1 MPPDVTSSSPGCNW
15 VSIFSCSFCFLRCGA
30 IRRKYMAANMRT
42 SGASCIRADAPP
54 GPAGEAGAAWARN
67 RCNLVIAS
75 SGVLKNLKRAN
86 KPTQIHKSKPNPLP
100 PEYRKLKTKSASN
113 WSAAQSEEHYGFK
126 RWGANHFSV
135 DSEGFEKKQP
145 LADDRNIRL
154 MDVIDEAKSMGLK
167 APLVIRLQDTLRY
180 RVTQINQ
187 AFAKAIKEEGYKGEY
202 RGVFPIK
209 VNQLREVVDEIVA
222 AGKDFNYGLEAGSK
236 PELMI
241 ALAMHEGAQR
251 LIICNGYK
259 DDDYIRLALLGRK
272 LGKKIIL
279 VVEQLA
285 ELDDII
291 RISQETGVKPM
302 IGFRAKLQTRGEGKW
317 AMSTGDNAKFGLN
330 TAEILFACEKLRAVK
345 LQSCLRLV
353 HFHIGSQVPNIIT
366 IKNAVI
372 EATRFYCQLAKMGFP
387 MGYLDVGGGLG
398 VDYDGSRTNFESS
411 MNYSMEEYAR
421 DVVFNIRE
429 ICAAS
434 GVAVPDIVSESGRA
448 IVAPHSLLVVEVFE
462 RINKRE
468 SLGHEHQPKEKHKV
482 VEDLEVMLKNK
493 TKLGRLERFHDAL
506 QKKDEAFSLFNLG
519 YLDLENRAA
528 AESIFW
534 QICEQIA
541 KEGRKTGYQPEELHD
556 LNKLLADQYV
566 CNFSV
571 FQSLLDH
578 WALKQLFPIAPL
590 YRLNERPTVNAILV
604 DITCDSDGK
613 ISSFIDLQDTK
624 DYLTLHPLNNKPY
637 YLGVYLTGAY
647 QDIMGDLHNLF
658 GRVNEVHVFLEPDE
672 PNGFYIEEAL
682 SGSRIADVIEGVQYQ
697 QEDLCRKMKAQIDA
711 ATKKDMVKPREG
723 VRLHELYESQMLNKT
738 YLNIVPKNG
747 RKKKN
752 GA

>member
-1 MPPDVTSSSPGCNW
+1 MSVPHPL
-15 VSIFSCSFCFLRCGA
+15 LR
-30 IRRKYMAANMRT
+30 T
-42 SGASCIRADAPP
+42 
-54 GPAGEAGAAWARN
+54 
-67 RCNLVIAS
+67 LT
-75 SGVLKNLKRAN
+75 LTL
-86 KPTQIHKSKPNPLP
+86 
-100 PEYRKLKTKSASN
+100 LKTKSSSA
-113 WSAAQSEEHYGFK
+113 WSTAKSEEHYGFK
-126 RWGANHFSV
+126 RWGSGHISV
-135 DSEGFEKKQP
+135 DDAGFVNVQP
-145 LADDRNIRL
+145 LVDGRGIRVL
-154 MDVIDEAKSMGLK
+154 DVIHEALGMGLK
-167 APLVIRLQDTLRY
+167 APMVIRFQDLLRH
-180 RVTQINQ
+180 RVVQINTC
-187 AFAKAIKEEGYKGEY
+187 FAKAIKEEGYKGEY

-222 AGKDFNYGLEAGSK
+222 AGKDYNYGLEAGSK

-241 ALAMHEGAQR
+241 ALAMHEGGQR

-259 DDDYIRLALLGRK
+259 DHDYIRLAMLGRK
-272 LGKKIIL
+272 LGKKIII

-317 AMSTGDNAKFGLN
+317 AMSSGDNAKFGLN
-330 TAEILFACEKLRAVK
+330 TAEILFACEKLRKAK
-345 LQSCLRLV
+345 LTSALKLV
-353 HFHIGSQVPNIIT
+353 HFHIGSQVPNILT
-366 IKNAVI
+366 IKNAVV
-372 EATRFYCQLAKMGFP
+372 EATRFYCQLSKMGFP

-398 VDYDGSRTNFESS
+398 IDYDGSRTNFESS

-429 ICAAS
+429 ICTAS
-434 GVAVPDIVSESGRA
+434 NVPVPDIVSESGRA

-468 SLGHEHQPKEKHKV
+468 SLGHEHQPKQKHKV
-482 VEDLEVMLKNK
+482 VEDLEIMLKNK
-493 TKLGRLERFHDAL
+493 GKLGRLERFHDAL
-506 QKKDEAFSLFNLG
+506 QKKEEAFSLFNLG

-528 AESIFW
+528 AESLFW

-556 LNKLLADQYV
+556 LDKLLADQYV

-578 WALKQLFPIAPL
+578 WALKQLFPVAPL
-590 YRLNERPTVNAILV
+590 HRLNEKPTVNAILV

-613 ISSFIDLQDTK
+613 ISSFIDLQDVK
-624 DYLTLHPLNNKPY
+624 DYITLHPLNNKPY
-637 YLGVYLTGAY
+637 YLGVFLTGAY

-658 GRVNEVHVFLEPDE
+658 GRVNEVHVFLEDDE

-711 ATKKDMVKPREG
+711 ATRKDMVKPREG
-723 VRLHELYESQMLNKT
+723 VRLLELYESQMLNKT
-738 YLNIVPKNG
+738 YLNIEPKSG
-747 RKKKN
+747 RKKKDR
-752 GA
+752 A

>member
-1 MPPDVTSSSPGCNW
+1 MFLKKETRRKSILTPQKQALSPPRSALKSKTSS
-15 VSIFSCSFCFLRCGA
+15 
-30 IRRKYMAANMRT
+30 T
-42 SGASCIRADAPP
+42 
-54 GPAGEAGAAWARN
+54 
-67 RCNLVIAS
+67 
-75 SGVLKNLKRAN
+75 
-86 KPTQIHKSKPNPLP
+86 
-100 PEYRKLKTKSASN
+100 
-113 WSAAQSEEHYGFK
+113 WSAAKSEDLYGFK
-126 RWGANHFSV
+126 RWGSGHLSV
-135 DSEGFEKKQP
+135 DDAGFLNVQP
-145 LADDRNIRL
+145 LADGRAIRAL
-154 MDVIDEAKSMGLK
+154 DVINEAVGMGLK
-167 APLVIRLQDTLRY
+167 APLVIRFQDLLRH
-180 RVTQINQ
+180 RVAQLNEV
-187 AFAKAIKEEGYKGEY
+187 FRKAIKQEGYKGSY

-222 AGKDFNYGLEAGSK
+222 AGKEFNYGLEAGSK

-241 ALAMHEGAQR
+241 ALAMHEGANR

-259 DDDYIRLALLGRK
+259 DHDYIRLALLGRK

-279 VVEQLA
+279 VVEQLS

-291 RISQETGVKPM
+291 SISEETGVKPM

-317 AMSTGDNAKFGLN
+317 AMSTGDSAKFGLN
-330 TAEILFACEKLRAVK
+330 TAEILFACEKLHAAK

-387 MGYLDVGGGLG
+387 MGFLDVGGGLG

-421 DVVFNIRE
+421 DVVFNVRE
-429 ICAAS
+429 ICTAS
-434 GVAVPDIVSESGRA
+434 KVPVPDIVSESGRA

-468 SLGHEHQPKEKHKV
+468 SLGQQHQPKVKHKV

-493 TKLGRLERFHDAL
+493 TKLGRLERFHDAT
-506 QKKDEAFSLFNLG
+506 QKKEEAFSLFNLG
-519 YLDLENRAA
+519 YLNLENRAA
-528 AESIFW
+528 AESLFW
-534 QICEQIA
+534 QICENIA
-541 KEGRKTGYQPEELHD
+541 KEGQKSGYEPEELRD
-556 LNKLLADQYV
+556 LSKLLADQYV

-578 WALKQLFPIAPL
+578 WALKQLFPVAPL
-590 YRLNERPTVNAILV
+590 HRLTEKPTVNAILA

-624 DYLTLHPLNNKPY
+624 DYITLHPLNGKPY
-637 YLGVYLTGAY
+637 YLGIFLTGAY

-658 GRVNEVHVFLEPDE
+658 GRVNEVHVFLEDDE
-672 PNGFYIEEAL
+672 PNGYYVEEAL
-682 SGSRIADVIEGVQYQ
+682 SGSRIADVLEAVQYQ
-697 QEDLCRKMKAQIDA
+697 QEELCRKMKAQIDA
-711 ATKKDMVKPREG
+711 ATKKDVVKPREG
-723 VRLHELYESQMLNKT
+723 VRLLELYESQMLSKT
-738 YLNIVPKNG
+738 YLNIEAKTG
-747 RKKKN
+747 RKKKP

>member
-1 MPPDVTSSSPGCNW
+1 M
-15 VSIFSCSFCFLRCGA
+15 
-30 IRRKYMAANMRT
+30 K
-42 SGASCIRADAPP
+42 
-54 GPAGEAGAAWARN
+54 
-67 RCNLVIAS
+67 
-75 SGVLKNLKRAN
+75 N
-86 KPTQIHKSKPNPLP
+86 KPS
-100 PEYRKLKTKSASN
+100 SA
-113 WSAAQSEEHYGFK
+113 WSAAKSEELYGFK
-126 RWGANHFSV
+126 RWGSGHFAVDPEGCVSV
-135 DSEGFEKKQP
+135 QP
-145 LADDRNIRL
+145 LADGRGIRVL
-154 MDVIDEAKSMGLK
+154 DVVQEALGMGLR
-167 APLVIRLQDTLRY
+167 APMVIRFQDLLRH
-180 RVTQINQ
+180 RVAQLNEL
-187 AFAKAIKEEGYKGEY
+187 FRKAIKQEGYKGEY

-222 AGKDFNYGLEAGSK
+222 AGKDYNYGLEAGSK

-259 DDDYIRLALLGRK
+259 DHDYIRLALLGRK
-272 LGKKIIL
+272 LGKKIII
-279 VVEQLA
+279 VVEQLQ

-291 RISQETGVKPM
+291 RISAETGVKPL

-330 TAEILFACEKLRAVK
+330 TAEILFACEKLKAAK
-345 LQSCLRLV
+345 LASALKLV

-372 EATRFYCQLAKMGFP
+372 EASRFYCQLAKMGFP

-398 VDYDGSRTNFESS
+398 IDYDGSRTNYESS
-411 MNYSMEEYAR
+411 MNYSMAEYAR

-429 ICAAS
+429 ICTAS
-434 GVAVPDIVSESGRA
+434 GVPVPDIVSESGRA

-468 SLGHEHQPKEKHKV
+468 SLGKQHEPKVKHKV
-482 VEDLEVMLKNK
+482 VTDLEVMLRNR
-493 TKLGRLERFHDAL
+493 TKLGSLERFHDAI
-506 QKKDEAFSLFNLG
+506 QKKEEAFSLFNLG

-541 KEGRKTGYQPEELHD
+541 KEGRQSGYQPEELHD
-556 LNKLLADQYV
+556 LDKLLADQYV

-578 WALKQLFPIAPL
+578 WALKQLFPVAPL
-590 YRLNERPTVNAILV
+590 HRLKEKPSVNAILV

-624 DYLTLHPLNNKPY
+624 DYLTLHPLNGQPY
-637 YLGVYLTGAY
+637 YLGVFLTGAY

-658 GRVNEVHVFLEPDE
+658 GRVNEVHVFLEDDE

-682 SGSRIADVIEGVQYQ
+682 AGSRVSDVIEGVQYQ
-697 QEDLCRKMKAQIDA
+697 WEELCRRIKQQIDH
-711 ATKKDMVKPREG
+711 ATRKDLIKPREG
-723 VRLHELYESQMLNKT
+723 VRLVEFYESQMLAKT
-738 YLNIVPKNG
+738 YLNIEQPLA
-747 RKKKN
+747 KKKRR
-752 GA
+752 

>member
-1 MPPDVTSSSPGCNW
+1 
-15 VSIFSCSFCFLRCGA
+15 
-30 IRRKYMAANMRT
+30 
-42 SGASCIRADAPP
+42 
-54 GPAGEAGAAWARN
+54 
-67 RCNLVIAS
+67 
-75 SGVLKNLKRAN
+75 LK
-86 KPTQIHKSKPNPLP
+86 S
-100 PEYRKLKTKSASN
+100 KSASN
-113 WSAAQSEEHYGFK
+113 WSAAKSEEHYGFK
-126 RWGANHFSV
+126 RWGANHFAV
-135 DSEGFEKKQP
+135 DPEGFVSVQP
-145 LADDRNIRL
+145 LADGRSIRVL
-154 MDVIDEAKSMGLK
+154 DVVQEALGMGLK
-167 APLVIRLQDTLRY
+167 APMVIRFQDLLRH
-180 RVTQINQ
+180 RVVQLNET
-187 AFAKAIKEEGYKGEY
+187 FRKAIRDEGYKGSY

-222 AGKDFNYGLEAGSK
+222 AGKEFNYGLEAGSK

-241 ALAMHEGAQR
+241 ALAMHEGSNR

-259 DDDYIRLALLGRK
+259 DHDYIRLALLGRK

-279 VVEQLA
+279 VVEQLS

-291 RISQETGVKPM
+291 RLSQETGVKPM

-317 AMSTGDNAKFGLN
+317 ALSSGDNAKFGLN
-330 TAEILFACEKLRAVK
+330 TAEILFACEKLKAVK
-345 LQSCLRLV
+345 FHQCLKLV

-372 EATRFYCQLAKMGFP
+372 EATRFYCQLARLGFP

-411 MNYSMEEYAR
+411 MNYSLEEYAR

-429 ICAAS
+429 ICTGA
-434 GVAVPDIVSESGRA
+434 GVRVPDIVSESGRA
-448 IVAPHSLLVVEVFE
+448 VVAPHSMLVIEVFE

-468 SLGHEHQPKEKHKV
+468 SLGKQHQPKVKHKV
-482 VEDLEVMLKNK
+482 VTDLEVMMKNK

-506 QKKDEAFSLFNLG
+506 QKKEEALSLFNLG

-541 KEGRKTGYQPEELHD
+541 KEAQKTGYQPEELHD
-556 LNKLLADQYV
+556 LSTLLADQYV

-590 YRLNERPTVNAILV
+590 HRLNEKPTVNAILV

-613 ISSFIDLQDTK
+613 ISSFIDLQDVK
-624 DYLTLHPLNNKPY
+624 DTLAVHPLNNKPY
-637 YLGVYLTGAY
+637 YLGIFLTGAY

-658 GRVNEVHVFLEPDE
+658 GRVNEVHVFLEDDE

-697 QEDLCRKMKAQIDA
+697 QEELCRRMKAQVDT
-711 ATKKDMVKPREG
+711 ATRKDQVKPREG
-723 VRLHELYESQMLNKT
+723 VRLLELYESQMMNKT
-738 YLNIVPKNG
+738 YLNIERTNG
-747 RKKKN
+747 RKPKKS
-752 GA
+752 GPSR

>member
-1 MPPDVTSSSPGCNW
+1 
-15 VSIFSCSFCFLRCGA
+15 
-30 IRRKYMAANMRT
+30 
-42 SGASCIRADAPP
+42 
-54 GPAGEAGAAWARN
+54 
-67 RCNLVIAS
+67 
-75 SGVLKNLKRAN
+75 LK
-86 KPTQIHKSKPNPLP
+86 S
-100 PEYRKLKTKSASN
+100 KSASA
-113 WSAAQSEEHYGFK
+113 WSAAKSEEHYGFK
-126 RWGANHFSV
+126 RWGSGHFAV
-135 DSEGFEKKQP
+135 DPEGFVSVQP
-145 LADDRNIRL
+145 QADGRSIRV
-154 MDVIDEAKSMGLK
+154 MDVINEAVGMGLK
-167 APLVIRLQDTLRY
+167 APIVIRFQDLLRH
-180 RVTQINQ
+180 RVVQLNE
-187 AFAKAIKEEGYKGEY
+187 AFGKAIREEGYKGAY

-222 AGKDFNYGLEAGSK
+222 AGKDYNYGLEAGSK

-241 ALAMHEGAQR
+241 ALAMHEGANR

-259 DDDYIRLALLGRK
+259 DHDYIRLALLGRK

-279 VVEQLA
+279 VVEQLS

-291 RISQETGVKPM
+291 RLSAETGVKPM

-330 TAEILFACEKLRAVK
+330 TAEILFACEKLKAVK
-345 LQSCLRLV
+345 LHTCLRLV

-372 EATRFYCQLAKMGFP
+372 EATRFYCQLARMGFP

-411 MNYSMEEYAR
+411 MNYSLEEYAR

-429 ICAAS
+429 ICTGMS
-434 GVAVPDIVSESGRA
+434 VPVPDVVSESGRA
-448 IVAPHSLLVVEVFE
+448 VVAPHSMLVVEVFE

-468 SLGHEHQPKEKHKV
+468 SLGQQHQPKEKHKV
-482 VEDLEVMLKNK
+482 VTDLEVMLKNK

-506 QKKDEAFSLFNLG
+506 QKKEEAFSLFNLG

-541 KEGRKTGYQPEELHD
+541 KEGQKTGYQPEELHD
-556 LNKLLADQYV
+556 LSTLLADQYV

-590 YRLNERPTVNAILV
+590 HRLKEKPTVNAILV

-613 ISSFIDLQDTK
+613 ISSFIDLQDVK
-624 DYLTLHPLNNKPY
+624 DYVTLHPLNSKPY
-637 YLGVYLTGAY
+637 YLGIFLTGAY

-658 GRVNEVHVFLEPDE
+658 GRVNEVHVFLEDDE

-697 QEDLCRKMKAQIDA
+697 QEELCRRMKAQIDA
-711 ATKKDMVKPREG
+711 ATRKDQVKPREG
-723 VRLHELYESQMLNKT
+723 VRLLELYESQMLNKT
-738 YLNIVPKNG
+738 YLNIERSNG
-747 RKKKN
+747 RKPTAGKP
-752 GA
+752 

>member
-1 MPPDVTSSSPGCNW
+1 
-15 VSIFSCSFCFLRCGA
+15 
-30 IRRKYMAANMRT
+30 
-42 SGASCIRADAPP
+42 
-54 GPAGEAGAAWARN
+54 
-67 RCNLVIAS
+67 
-75 SGVLKNLKRAN
+75 LK
-86 KPTQIHKSKPNPLP
+86 S
-100 PEYRKLKTKSASN
+100 KSASS
-113 WSAAQSEEHYGFK
+113 WSAAKSEEHYGFK
-126 RWGANHFSV
+126 RWGQGHFSV
-135 DSEGFEKKQP
+135 DAEGFVTVQP
-145 LADDRNIRL
+145 QADDRSIRVV
-154 MDVIDEAKSMGLK
+154 DVIQEALGMGLK
-167 APLVIRLQDTLRY
+167 APLVIRFQDLLRH
-180 RVTQINQ
+180 RVVQLNETFRQ
-187 AFAKAIKEEGYKGEY
+187 AIRQEGYKGEY

-209 VNQLREVVDEIVA
+209 VNQLREVVDEIIA
-222 AGKDFNYGLEAGSK
+222 AGKDYHYGLEAGSK

-241 ALAMHEGAQR
+241 AMAMHEGSQR

-259 DDDYIRLALLGRK
+259 DHDYIRLALLARK

-291 RISQETGVKPM
+291 RLAQETGVKPL

-317 AMSTGDNAKFGLN
+317 ATSTGDNAKFGLN
-330 TAEILFACEKLRAVK
+330 TAEILFACEKLKAAK
-345 LQSCLRLV
+345 FGQCLRLV

-366 IKNAVI
+366 IKTAVV
-372 EATRFYCQLAKMGFP
+372 EATRFYCQLAQMGFP

-411 MNYSMEEYAR
+411 MNYSLEEYAR

-429 ICAAS
+429 ICNAA
-434 GVAVPDIVSESGRA
+434 GVPVPDIVSESGRA
-448 IVAPHSLLVVEVFE
+448 VVAPHSMLVVEVFE

-468 SLGHEHQPKEKHKV
+468 SLGKQHEPKERHKV
-482 VEDLEVMLKNK
+482 VTDLGVLLKNK

-506 QKKDEAFSLFNLG
+506 QKKEEALSLFNLG

-534 QICEQIA
+534 QICEEIA
-541 KEGRKTGYQPEELHD
+541 KEGRKTGYQPEELHE
-556 LNKLLADQYV
+556 LSTLLADQYV

-590 YRLNERPTVNAILV
+590 HRLKERPSVNAILV

-613 ISSFIDLQDTK
+613 IGSFIDLQDVK
-624 DYLTLHPLNNKPY
+624 EYVTLHPLNNKPY
-637 YLGVYLTGAY
+637 YLGIFLTGAY

-658 GRVNEVHVFLEPDE
+658 GRVNEVHVFLEADE

-697 QEDLCRKMKAQIDA
+697 QQELCRRMKALIDT
-711 ATKKDMVKPREG
+711 ATRKDQVKPREG
-723 VRLHELYESQMLNKT
+723 VRLLELYESQMQAKT
-738 YLNIVPKNG
+738 YLNIEPANG
-747 RKKKN
+747 KRKQKEQ
-752 GA
+752 